1 MVICSL
7 WSPEG
12 RLSVNFP
19 SLLSG
24 ICSELMVTWPEVSEA
39 PWVEIKFF
47 IVSFYVDWGII

>member
-1 MVICSL
+1 VVICSL